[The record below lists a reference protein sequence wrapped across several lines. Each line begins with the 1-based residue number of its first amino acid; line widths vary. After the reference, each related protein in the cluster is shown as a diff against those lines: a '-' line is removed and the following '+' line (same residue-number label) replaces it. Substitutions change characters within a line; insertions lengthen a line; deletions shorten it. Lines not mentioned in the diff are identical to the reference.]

1 MARRASSDRDR
12 GNGVEVQALTHNGA
26 AAGHAAEARLR
37 SEAELAFAVSIV
49 ESSNDAIIGTT
60 LDGMIT
66 SWNAGAERVCGYS
79 AREVLGRWLIEMI
92 VADGGLPEILKRVGR
107 GERVDPYET
116 VGQRK
121 DGRCVDVSVTV
132 SPIRGSDGRIVG
144 ASLIARDITH
154 RKQAEA
160 AIRELD
166 IVRYVAGLAAAV
178 AHEINNPLTVIAGY
192 VQLLADEVD
201 ATGRGRID
209 EMLKAV
215 SRIQEIVTRMARVTR
230 VELTE
235 KVLYLPERSRS
246 QEVPMKNKVRVNLAN
261 ARELLELVGISE
273 SEVETI
279 VRFRGEHGPIAD
291 GQQLSAVLGGRPM
304 TAAILERADFAPS
317 ESTSPEAPGA

>member
-12 GNGVEVQALTHNGA
+12 GNGVQVRALRAGHPQRVAPAAADFHGVGTHNGA

-49 ESSNDAIIGTT
+49 ESSNDAIIVTT
-60 LDGMIT
+60 LDGVIT

-92 VADGGLPEILKRVGR
+92 VPEGGLPEILERVGR
-107 GERVDPYET
+107 SERVDPYET
-116 VGQRK
+116 VWVRK
-121 DGRCVDVSVTV
+121 DRRCVDVSVTV

-154 RKQAEA
+154 RNHAEA

-166 IVRYVAGLAAAV
+166 ILRYVAGLAAAA
-178 AHEINNPLTVIAGY
+178 AHEINNPLTVIVGY

-201 ATGRGRID
+201 ATGRGRVD
-209 EMLKAV
+209 EMLRAV

-235 KVLYLPERSRS
+235 KVLYLPEMLDLTRS
-246 QEVPMKNKVRVNLAN
+246 
-261 ARELLELVGISE
+261 SE
-273 SEVETI
+273 
-279 VRFRGEHGPIAD
+279 PL
-291 GQQLSAVLGGRPM
+291 Q
-304 TAAILERADFAPS
+304 
-317 ESTSPEAPGA
+317 

>member
-1 MARRASSDRDR
+1 MARRASPDRDR
-12 GNGVEVQALTHNGA
+12 GNGVEVRALRAGHPQRVAPDAADLHEVGTYNGA
-26 AAGHAAEARLR
+26 AAGHAAGARLR

-92 VADGGLPEILKRVGR
+92 VPEGRLPEILERVGR

-116 VGQRK
+116 VGVRK
-121 DGRCVDVSVTV
+121 DRRYVDVSVTV

-166 IVRYVAGLAAAV
+166 LLRYVAGLAAAV

-215 SRIQEIVTRMARVTR
+215 SRIQKIVTQMARVTR

-235 KVLYLPERSRS
+235 KVLYSRS
-246 QEVPMKNKVRVNLAN
+246 IAFS
-261 ARELLELVGISE
+261 G
-273 SEVETI
+273 
-279 VRFRGEHGPIAD
+279 GPHD
-291 GQQLSAVLGGRPM
+291 
-304 TAAILERADFAPS
+304 E
-317 ESTSPEAPGA
+317 

>member
-1 MARRASSDRDR
+1 MARR
-12 GNGVEVQALTHNGA
+12 GNGVEVRALRAGHPQPVAPAAADLHGVGTHNGA
-26 AAGHAAEARLR
+26 GAGHAAEARPR
-37 SEAELAFAVSIV
+37 SEAELAFAASIV
-49 ESSNDAIIGTT
+49 ESSDDAIIGTT

-79 AREVLGRWLIEMI
+79 AREVLGRWLIEML
-92 VADGGLPEILKRVGR
+92 VPGGGLREILKRVGR

-116 VGQRK
+116 VGVRK
-121 DGRCVDVSVTV
+121 DRQCVDVSVTV

-166 IVRYVAGLAAAV
+166 LRRYVTSLASAA
-178 AHEINNPLTVIAGY
+178 AHEINNPLTVIVGY

-215 SRIQEIVTRMARVTR
+215 SRIQEIVTRMKRVKR

-235 KVLYLPERSRS
+235 KVLYLPEMLDLSRS
-246 QEVPMKNKVRVNLAN
+246 SDPL
-261 ARELLELVGISE
+261 
-273 SEVETI
+273 
-279 VRFRGEHGPIAD
+279 H
-291 GQQLSAVLGGRPM
+291 
-304 TAAILERADFAPS
+304 
-317 ESTSPEAPGA
+317 

>member
-1 MARRASSDRDR
+1 MALRASSDRDR
-12 GNGVEVQALTHNGA
+12 GNGVEVRALRAGHPQRVAPAAADLHGVGAHNGA

-37 SEAELAFAVSIV
+37 SEAELAFAASIV
-49 ESSNDAIIGTT
+49 ESSDDAIIGTT

-92 VADGGLPEILKRVGR
+92 VPEGGLSEILKRVGR

-116 VGQRK
+116 VGVRK
-121 DGRCVDVSVTV
+121 DRRYVDVSVTV

-166 IVRYVAGLAAAV
+166 ILRYVTSLAAAA
-178 AHEINNPLTVIAGY
+178 AHEINNPLTVIVGY

-201 ATGRGRID
+201 ATGRARID
-209 EMLKAV
+209 EMLRAV
-215 SRIQEIVTRMARVTR
+215 SRIQEIVCRMKRVKR

-235 KVLYLPERSRS
+235 KVLFLPEMLDLSRS
-246 QEVPMKNKVRVNLAN
+246 
-261 ARELLELVGISE
+261 SE
-273 SEVETI
+273 PL
-279 VRFRGEHGPIAD
+279 H
-291 GQQLSAVLGGRPM
+291 
-304 TAAILERADFAPS
+304 
-317 ESTSPEAPGA
+317 

>member
-1 MARRASSDRDR
+1 MARRASSDHDR
-12 GNGVEVQALTHNGA
+12 GNGVEVRALPRNGA
-26 AAGHAAEARLR
+26 AAGHAAEAPLR
-37 SEAELAFAVSIV
+37 SEAELAFAASIV

-60 LDGMIT
+60 LEGMIT
-66 SWNAGAERVCGYS
+66 SWNAGAERVSGYS
-79 AREVLGRWLIEMI
+79 AGEVRRWSIGMI

-132 SPIRGSDGRIVG
+132 SPIRGSDGRIAG
-144 ASLIARDITH
+144 ASLIARDITY

-166 IVRYVAGLAAAV
+166 ILRYVAGLAAAV
-178 AHEINNPLTVIAGY
+178 AHEINNPLTVSAGY
-192 VQLLADEVD
+192 VQLLAGESD
-201 ATGRGRID
+201 ATGRGRVD

-235 KVLYLPERSRS
+235 KVLSLNRVPKRS
-246 QEVPMKNKVRVNLAN
+246 P
-261 ARELLELVGISE
+261 
-273 SEVETI
+273 
-279 VRFRGEHGPIAD
+279 
-291 GQQLSAVLGGRPM
+291 
-304 TAAILERADFAPS
+304 
-317 ESTSPEAPGA
+317 

>member
-12 GNGVEVQALTHNGA
+12 GNGVEVRALRAGHPQRVAPAAADLHGVGTHNGA

-37 SEAELAFAVSIV
+37 SEAELAFAASIV

-79 AREVLGRWLIEMI
+79 AREVRGRWSIGMI

-132 SPIRGSDGRIVG
+132 SIVG

-166 IVRYVAGLAAAV
+166 ILRYVASLAAAA
-178 AHEINNPLTVIAGY
+178 AHEINNPLTVVVGY

-235 KVLYLPERSRS
+235 KVRYLPEMLDLTRS
-246 QEVPMKNKVRVNLAN
+246 
-261 ARELLELVGISE
+261 SE
-273 SEVETI
+273 
-279 VRFRGEHGPIAD
+279 P
-291 GQQLSAVLGGRPM
+291 QY
-304 TAAILERADFAPS
+304 
-317 ESTSPEAPGA
+317 

>member
-1 MARRASSDRDR
+1 MEVRTLRAGHPQRVARAAAADLH
-12 GNGVEVQALTHNGA
+12 GVDTHNGA
-26 AAGHAAEARLR
+26 AAGHVAEARLR
-37 SEAELAFAVSIV
+37 SQAELAFAVSIV

-79 AREVLGRWLIEMI
+79 TREVLGRWLIEMI
-92 VADGGLPEILKRVGR
+92 VADGGLPEILERVGR

-116 VGQRK
+116 VAQRK
-121 DGRCVDVSVTV
+121 DGRCVDVCVTV

-144 ASLIARDITH
+144 ASLIACDITH

-160 AIRELD
+160 AIRDLD
-166 IVRYVAGLAAAV
+166 ILRYVAGLAAAV
-178 AHEINNPLTVIAGY
+178 AHEVNNPLAVIARY

-201 ATGRGRID
+201 ATERGRID

-235 KVLYLPERSRS
+235 KVLHLS
-246 QEVPMKNKVRVNLAN
+246 
-261 ARELLELVGISE
+261 SE
-273 SEVETI
+273 PL
-279 VRFRGEHGPIAD
+279 H
-291 GQQLSAVLGGRPM
+291 
-304 TAAILERADFAPS
+304 
-317 ESTSPEAPGA
+317 

>member
-12 GNGVEVQALTHNGA
+12 GNGVEVRALRADLHRVGTHNGA

-37 SEAELAFAVSIV
+37 SEAELAFAASIV

-92 VADGGLPEILKRVGR
+92 VPEGGLPEILKRVGR

-116 VGQRK
+116 VGVRK
-121 DGRCVDVSVTV
+121 DRRCVDVSVTV

-166 IVRYVAGLAAAV
+166 ILRYVAGLAAAA
-178 AHEINNPLTVIAGY
+178 AHEINNPLTVVVGY

-215 SRIQEIVTRMARVTR
+215 SRIHEIVTRMASVTR

-235 KVLYLPERSRS
+235 KVLYLPEMLDLTRSN
-246 QEVPMKNKVRVNLAN
+246 E
-261 ARELLELVGISE
+261 
-273 SEVETI
+273 
-279 VRFRGEHGPIAD
+279 
-291 GQQLSAVLGGRPM
+291 QLH
-304 TAAILERADFAPS
+304 
-317 ESTSPEAPGA
+317 

>member
-1 MARRASSDRDR
+1 MARR
-12 GNGVEVQALTHNGA
+12 GNGVEVRALRAGHPQPVAPAAADLRGVGTHNGA
-26 AAGHAAEARLR
+26 GAGHAAEARPR
-37 SEAELAFAVSIV
+37 SEAELAFAASIV
-49 ESSNDAIIGTT
+49 ESSDDAIIGTT

-79 AREVLGRWLIEMI
+79 AREVLGRWLIEML
-92 VADGGLPEILKRVGR
+92 VPGGGLREILKRVGR

-116 VGQRK
+116 VGVRK
-121 DGRCVDVSVTV
+121 DRRCVDVSVTV

-166 IVRYVAGLAAAV
+166 LLRYVASLASAA
-178 AHEINNPLTVIAGY
+178 AHEINNPLTVIVGY

-215 SRIQEIVTRMARVTR
+215 SRIQEIVTRMKRVKR

-235 KVLYLPERSRS
+235 KVLYLPEMLDLSRS
-246 QEVPMKNKVRVNLAN
+246 SDPL
-261 ARELLELVGISE
+261 
-273 SEVETI
+273 
-279 VRFRGEHGPIAD
+279 H
-291 GQQLSAVLGGRPM
+291 
-304 TAAILERADFAPS
+304 
-317 ESTSPEAPGA
+317 

>member
-1 MARRASSDRDR
+1 MARGASSDRDR
-12 GNGVEVQALTHNGA
+12 GNGVEVRALPRNGA
-26 AAGHAAEARLR
+26 AAGHVAAARLP
-37 SEAELAFAVSIV
+37 SEAELALAVSIV

-60 LDGMIT
+60 LDGVIT
-66 SWNAGAERVCGYS
+66 SWNAGAERVWGYL
-79 AREVLGRWLIEMI
+79 AREVRGRWSIGMI

-132 SPIRGSDGRIVG
+132 SPIRGSDGRIAG
-144 ASLIARDITH
+144 ASLIGRDITH

-166 IVRYVAGLAAAV
+166 ILRYVAGLSAAV

-215 SRIQEIVTRMARVTR
+215 SRIQEIVTRMARHPGTLASFRSNR
-230 VELTE
+230 VP
-235 KVLYLPERSRS
+235 KRS
-246 QEVPMKNKVRVNLAN
+246 P
-261 ARELLELVGISE
+261 
-273 SEVETI
+273 
-279 VRFRGEHGPIAD
+279 
-291 GQQLSAVLGGRPM
+291 
-304 TAAILERADFAPS
+304 
-317 ESTSPEAPGA
+317 